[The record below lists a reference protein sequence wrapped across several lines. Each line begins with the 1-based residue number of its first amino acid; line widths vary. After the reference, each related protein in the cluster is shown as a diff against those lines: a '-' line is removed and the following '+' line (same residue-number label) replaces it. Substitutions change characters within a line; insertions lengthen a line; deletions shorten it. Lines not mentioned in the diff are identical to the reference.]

1 MALPKTAPFKLA
13 FALCVVMFS
22 YSCTYMKYV
31 SVQSEYAR
39 IQRAEPGQ
47 VNLKHMLDRET
58 FFIQGRALD
67 DTGSFSELPKA
78 VAAYSSKF
86 KANERVDTM
95 YMGGVGDHYGLNLP
109 EGEYDL
115 LIFVDYD
122 ADGMFRAS
130 EVAAQKHVVVDSSSA
145 PDRVLSQVD
154 FQLMKPVTVEWVA
167 PFDLP
172 GNQENTESLFFPSGA
187 LRHLDDPIFDSNMST
202 LGLYDPASFLEH
214 APTMFYALEEEL
226 PYKIP
231 VVFVH
236 GIAGSAREFET
247 LTGELDRDLYK
258 PWFFYYPSGGDLD
271 QLAALFYE
279 IYLSGKVV
287 HLGEMPLVIVA
298 HSMGGLIVREA
309 INKYRGKQNENQL
322 QLLITI
328 ATPFGGHEAA
338 ADGEKRGLIVLP
350 SWRDLNPDSPF
361 IANLYRNAL
370 PDGVHHELLH
380 AFRNEGTIKVG
391 ENSDGVVA
399 LSSQLYPLAQQQCD
413 EQFGFDSTHTEI
425 LQNDE
430 VIAHILNKISNV
442 KSTIPESHL
451 HMLAQ
456 GGYDVPLG
464 EGYTPRGKYMIRSI
478 VVYLMALT
486 KGTILPFRPEDEYF
500 IEVLNGNQPPK
511 DEFQTAW
518 LRFIEEYP
526 ELRDD

>member
-1 MALPKTAPFKLA
+1 MNLQKTAAYKLA

-22 YSCTYMKYV
+22 CSCTYMKYV

-39 IQRAEPGQ
+39 IQSAEPGQ
-47 VNLKHMLDRET
+47 VNLKHMLDKET
-58 FFIQGRALD
+58 YFIQGRAID
-67 DTGSFSELPKA
+67 DTGSFSEFPKA

-86 KANERVDTM
+86 KTNERVDTM
-95 YMGGVGDHYGLNLP
+95 YIGGVGDHYGLNLP
-109 EGEYDL
+109 EGKYDL

-122 ADGMFRAS
+122 ADGIFRAS
-130 EVAAQKHVVVDSSSA
+130 EVAAQKHILVDSSSA
-145 PDRVLSQVD
+145 PDRVLGQVD

-167 PFDLP
+167 PFSWP
-172 GNQENTESLFFPSGA
+172 GDREDTESLFFPSGA

-214 APTMFYALEEEL
+214 APAMFYALEEEL
-226 PYKIP
+226 PYKVP

-236 GIAGSAREFET
+236 GIAGSPREFEA
-247 LTGELDRDLYK
+247 LAGKLDRNLYK

-287 HLGEMPLVIVA
+287 LGDMPLVIVA

-309 INKYRGKQNENQL
+309 INKYRGKQNEKQL

-361 IANLYRNAL
+361 IANLYRNTL
-370 PDGVHHELLH
+370 PDGVHHEMLY
-380 AFRNEGTIKVG
+380 AFRNEGAIKLG

-399 LSSQLYPLAQQQCD
+399 LSSQLYPLAQQQSD

-430 VIAHILNKISNV
+430 AIAHILSKISNV
-442 KSTIPESHL
+442 KSIFPESHL
-451 HMLAQ
+451 QMLAQ

-464 EGYTPRGKYMIRSI
+464 EDYTPRAKYMIHSI
-478 VVYLMALT
+478 GVYVMALT
-486 KGTILPFRPEDEYF
+486 KGTILPFHPEEEYF
-500 IEVLNGNQPPK
+500 IEVLNGEQAPIN
-511 DEFQTAW
+511 ELQTAW
-518 LRFIEEYP
+518 LKFIEEYP
-526 ELRDD
+526 ELRND